1 MSLTLNTDGVSLF
14 HSSRCSLWPVWLVVN
29 EQNRGIT
36 YLKQLSVAISYL
48 VGIFVDTD
56 FPEKI

>member
-1 MSLTLNTDGVSLF
+1 MELASFIHQGVPFGQL
-14 HSSRCSLWPVWLVVN
+14 LVVN